1 MDLNIFNTDNKNNK
15 IYSNVVKSISGD
27 NLTIK
32 SHNKIKFIEGNNI
45 YSLDSLTNYNNIDV
59 SDISVNTLH
68 LTNDINYKGE
78 NIIIP
83 DHLKNTGSFFINEPS
98 TDAPNYID
106 LVNESFNTILKFIDI
121 SDN

>member
-45 YSLDSLTNYNNIDV
+45 YSLDSLTNYNNIG
-59 SDISVNTLH
+59 
-68 LTNDINYKGE
+68 K
-78 NIIIP
+78 
-83 DHLKNTGSFFINEPS
+83 
-98 TDAPNYID
+98 
-106 LVNESFNTILKFIDI
+106 
-121 SDN
+121 